1 MAYGRQ
7 MFALVG
13 YSEDLEKRPLRF
25 ADPVPSSRICSACS
39 HFPRVTNTLMCG
51 HTFCQQCY
59 ESFVTPS
66 ECICPLDGDVCGRGD
81 VTRKEYKVEQ
91 LLIRKV
97 HCWNEA
103 NGCAV
108 VLPASQIAEHVRHD
122 CKHHVTCCPT
132 CSADVLSRDV
142 CAHLK
147 SRCRTLV
154 LHTPAE
160 NARGTN
166 NFENSHLVALESRV
180 EQRVRELDV
189 RLAQLSL
196 ESSSHNDKLL
206 EVCHNINYLK
216 EAQEEQFGALA
227 EKFERSSVQ
236 AIDRLDRKVAEIKA
250 LYTEN
255 SEALVIAFHSVLTSV
270 PSDPRTHQWVPK
282 GYAALKKKALKEGFS
297 LSMSDKVCLRR
308 YLMSW
313 GIIVR
318 KNGDSVNLQLGIQL
332 HEGREDEF
340 LEWPF
345 TKKLK
350 LSIINPQ
357 TGEELHRVGTP
368 SSSEYCRDCYC
379 RPIESSNTPVGFP
392 ETAIDVGDIER
403 GGYVKRDQLLLRL
416 EVLL

>member
-1 MAYGRQ
+1 
-7 MFALVG
+7 
-13 YSEDLEKRPLRF
+13 
-25 ADPVPSSRICSACS
+25 
-39 HFPRVTNTLMCG
+39 MCG

-66 ECICPLDGDVCGRGD
+66 ECICPLDGDVCGRDD

-132 CSADVLSRDV
+132 CSADVLSRDM

-154 LHTPAE
+154 LHTAAE
-160 NARGTN
+160 KPRGTN
-166 NFENSHLVALESRV
+166 NHENLHLVALERQV

-236 AIDRLDRKVAEIKA
+236 AIDRLDRNVAEIKA
-250 LYTEN
+250 LYTEK
-255 SEALVIAFHSVLTSV
+255 SEALMTALHSVLSSF
-270 PSDPRTHQWVPK
+270 PSNPRTHQWVLK
-282 GYAALKKKALKEGFS
+282 GYAVLKAKALKYGWS
-297 LSMSDKVCLRR
+297 LSMSEKVYLLR

-313 GIIVR
+313 GIIFH
-318 KNGDSVNLQLGIQL
+318 KDGDSVNLHLRIQL
-332 HEGREDEF
+332 REGREDEF

-345 TKKLK
+345 TKKMK
-350 LSIINPQ
+350 LSIIHPETRQ
-357 TGEELHRVGTP
+357 QLHRVATP
-368 SSSEYCRDCYC
+368 ALSENNRECYW
-379 RPIESSNTPVGFP
+379 RPIKSSNTPVHFSCT
-392 ETAIDVGDIER
+392 EIELGDIER
-403 GGYVKRDQLLLRL
+403 GGYLKRDQLLLRL